1 MNKKTIDQ
9 LDLRDKKVI
18 IRVDFNVPMKSGK
31 ITNNKRIVAA
41 IPTIKKAYESGAK
54 VILLSHLGRVKTEQD
69 KKSKSLKPVA
79 QELSKLLDKKVE
91 FVPFSTGPEVKGA
104 VKAMNSGDIIMLENT
119 RWEDLNNKAESKNNP
134 KLAKF
139 WASLGD
145 VFINDAFGT
154 AHREHASNVGITS
167 NIKESAIGYL
177 VETELD
183 KISKAIN
190 NPARPAIAIIGGA
203 KVSDKI
209 KTIDNLVKNVDKVI
223 IGGGMAFTFWKA
235 QGLSIGN
242 SLVEEDQ
249 IELAKDYLKKYQDK
263 LVLPIDAA
271 LSPKFDNIKPTYN
284 SLNSLEIPNKMMGL
298 DIGPKSIQ
306 LFKKGIQGAKTVI
319 WNGPLGVCEFS
330 YYSVGTEEIAKAIGS
345 LSGAY
350 TIVGGGDSVAAINSL
365 GLESKFSH
373 ISTGGGAC
381 LAMLEGAKLP
391 GIDAIQNK
399 GDDKRVFT
407 GTNTTTSLI
416 ITNENDVKPE
426 ESNQSSLTIIEE
438 EASKPS
444 TKEDEEEVILA

>member
-9 LDLRDKKVI
+9 LDLKDKKVI

-54 VILLSHLGRVKTEQD
+54 VILLSHLGRVKTEED
-69 KKSKSLKPVA
+69 KKQKSLKPVA
-79 QELSKLLDKKVE
+79 AELSKLMGKKVE
-91 FVPFSTGPEVKGA
+91 FIPYSTGPEVKGA
-104 VKAMNSGDIIMLENT
+104 VKAMHPGDVIMLENT
-119 RWEDLNNKAESKNNP
+119 RWEDLNNKSESRNNP
-134 KLAKF
+134 KLGKF
-139 WASLGD
+139 WASLAD

-154 AHREHASNVGITS
+154 AHREHASNVGIAS

-177 VETELD
+177 VQTELE
-183 KISKAIN
+183 KIAKAIN

-209 KTIDNLVKNVDKVI
+209 KTIANLAEHVDKII

-249 IELAKDYLKKYQDK
+249 LKLATEYLKKYQDK
-263 LVLPIDAA
+263 LVLPVDAA
-271 LSPKFDNIKPTYN
+271 LASKFDNVKPTYN
-284 SLNSLEIPNKMMGL
+284 LNNSLEIPLDMMGL

-306 LFKKGIQGAKTVI
+306 LFKREIAGAKTVI

-345 LSGAY
+345 LTDAY

-365 GLESKFSH
+365 GLEAKFSH

-381 LAMLEGAKLP
+381 LAMLEGTPLP
-391 GIDAIQNK
+391 AIEIIQNANE
-399 GDDKRVFT
+399 GMRMTYDQEATD
-407 GTNTTTSLI
+407 
-416 ITNENDVKPE
+416 TNE
-426 ESNQSSLTIIEE
+426 LLIIEE
-438 EASKPS
+438 KEKKPKVS
-444 TKEDEEEVILA
+444 VEKEEEIELP